1 MAKHRSLGAQAV
13 ILHADIAD
21 SNELVRQDKRLAYQR
36 IQDSFGRFSN
46 AIEKYHGQVLEIRGD
61 LLLAEFGHAA
71 DAASASLAF
80 QLDQAAYNER
90 LRDDPRPT
98 IRVGIAMGEII
109 MADNTITGWGV
120 VQAQRV
126 EQLADP
132 GGVYITSAIKQALV
146 DSLPIDFEVLGEN
159 TLKNFDYPDTQS
171 VYRIQLTPGE
181 SVPPPDESIRREAP
195 ASTQKLMLAVIAA
208 TLLVIGG
215 AAYWF
220 KF

>member
-21 SNELVRQDKRLAYQR
+21 SNELVQQDKRLAYQR

>member
-21 SNELVRQDKRLAYQR
+21 SNELVQQDKRLAYQR

-98 IRVGIAMGEII
+98 IRVGIAIGEII

-159 TLKNFDYPDTQS
+159 TLKKFDYPDTQS

-220 KF
+220 

>member
-21 SNELVRQDKRLAYQR
+21 SNELVQQDKRLAYQR

-46 AIEKYHGQVLEIRGD
+46 AIERYFGHVLEIRGD

-71 DAASASLAF
+71 DAVSASLAF

-120 VQAQRV
+120 VQAERV
-126 EQLADP
+126 EKLADP
-132 GGVYITSAIKQALV
+132 GGVYITSAIKQAL
-146 DSLPIDFEVLGEN
+146 
-159 TLKNFDYPDTQS
+159 
-171 VYRIQLTPGE
+171 
-181 SVPPPDESIRREAP
+181 
-195 ASTQKLMLAVIAA
+195 AA
-208 TLLVIGG
+208 TTEVIIFSM
-215 AAYWF
+215 A
-220 KF
+220 